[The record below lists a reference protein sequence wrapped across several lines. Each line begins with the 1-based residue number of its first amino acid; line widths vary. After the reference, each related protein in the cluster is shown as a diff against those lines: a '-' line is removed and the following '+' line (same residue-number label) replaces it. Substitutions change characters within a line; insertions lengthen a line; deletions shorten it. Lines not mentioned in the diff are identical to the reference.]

1 MTIAHHAWA
10 RSWWNSR
17 LLKDC
22 ERDHFKFT
30 EDSSVDRRFAAL
42 ILVNLPDSFAWIIMI
57 EILLLGLDNARWN
70 DRPEVIM

>member
-1 MTIAHHAWA
+1 MLNNCYLPLT
-10 RSWWNSR
+10 
-17 LLKDC
+17 
-22 ERDHFKFT
+22 
-30 EDSSVDRRFAAL
+30 RFAAL